1 MAGVFGQ
8 RSLQRERQLQCFRLY
23 QENAFAY
30 ACVEALQ
37 NSLVET
43 GFVLKR
49 GEDEPLEEF
58 QKFVD
63 YHYGK
68 FARDCLQ
75 SILLY
80 GFVAWDTKETPKN
93 QIVPFVIPG
102 THAVI
107 HVNFGDR
114 GEAMYTAM
122 CTLTG
127 KQAHGLV
134 ILDEPDL
141 ITMKI
146 ESAFSK
152 IIPYHI
158 FETIIVQNAIQA
170 DKRAAETPLVLE
182 NLSSLSNPWALDD
195 FGGEVDPDEPD
206 STWRSLGN
214 VHKKRVGTIS
224 ETMIRLQDHYVKSLN
239 TIGHLDSI
247 HQSALY
253 HKKTEESLPKMQLP
267 PQTRVARVDF
277 PSTRQDL
284 KEILRL
290 NAHRICVCLGC
301 PTKLSSATSP
311 SASTAARLRTLSRIG
326 FAVSKTN

>member
-141 ITMKI
+141 IAMKI

-152 IIPYHI
+152 LFPTI
-158 FETIIVQNAIQA
+158 FSRRSLCKTQSKPTREPP
-170 DKRAAETPLVLE
+170 RLRWCE

-195 FGGEVDPDEPD
+195 FGGRSTPTSPD

-214 VHKKRVGTIS
+214 VHKKRVN
-224 ETMIRLQDHYVKSLN
+224 H
-239 TIGHLDSI
+239 
-247 HQSALY
+247 
-253 HKKTEESLPKMQLP
+253 
-267 PQTRVARVDF
+267 
-277 PSTRQDL
+277 
-284 KEILRL
+284 
-290 NAHRICVCLGC
+290 
-301 PTKLSSATSP
+301 
-311 SASTAARLRTLSRIG
+311 
-326 FAVSKTN
+326 